1 MKYTFFKKLL
11 VGITLTSVV
20 TVSCSKKIDEAY
32 LNPNADVKV
41 PPEQLLPGIL
51 ATMVG
56 NGAGHGTANDARFAG
71 RYIQNWHSINAGSAA
86 DAYDMMGGT
95 TGASDNAASVWRTHY
110 YDHGQNLLR
119 MIDWAAEEK
128 KWDYVGVGQAIF
140 AWSWLTLVDYHGE
153 VILKEAFNTSLI
165 TFKYDEPQEVYTYVR
180 QLCHSALANLNR
192 TGDGVS
198 QANLA
203 TGDQYFYGGDVNKWK
218 KFVYGVLARSFNHLS
233 NKASYN
239 PDSVI
244 TYANLSLASN
254 ADNASLKYANT
265 GISANANFF
274 GPQRGNVGTLRQG
287 AFSVNLLNGTN
298 PHPSFSGVVDPRRWY
313 LFRTNP
319 NGTFV
324 GLEPNRGNAGISNVN
339 DRPENF
345 WGGASAIT
353 TGSTANETTNRFIF
367 RNGVE
372 FPVMTASEIQFM
384 KAEAALKKNDRTT
397 ALAAF
402 RLGVSLHFDMLTD
415 KYNTNVPTANQIT
428 PAMKTAYMNSTAVPA
443 DPLTLTLSHIMLQ
456 KYIALWGYNPMESWV
471 DMRRYHYTDIDPAT
485 TLQVYTG
492 FTPPSGINMWVDNA
506 GKFVY
511 RVRPRY
517 NSEYVWN
524 FNELVRIG
532 ADKLD
537 YHTKETWFSQK

>member
-1 MKYTFFKKLL
+1 MKHIFIEKLL
-11 VGITLTSVV
+11 ISFILSSVII
-20 TVSCSKKIDEAY
+20 VSCSKKIDDAY
-32 LNPNADVKV
+32 KNPNADVRV
-41 PPEQLLPGIL
+41 EPERLLPPIL
-51 ATMVG
+51 ASLIG
-56 NGAGHGTANDARFAG
+56 NGAGVGSANDGRYIG
-71 RYIQNWHSINAGSAA
+71 RYIQNWHSISAGSPT
-86 DAYDMMGGT
+86 DPYDMMGGPT
-95 TGASDNAASVWRTHY
+95 GGTDLTGAIWRAHY
-110 YDHGQNLLR
+110 YDLGQNLNR

-180 QLCHSALANLNR
+180 QLCHTSLANLNR
-192 TGDGVS
+192 TGDGVN

-203 TGDQYFYGGDVNKWK
+203 KGDQYFYGGDVSKWK

-239 PDSVI
+239 ADSVI
-244 TYANLSLASN
+244 AYANLSLASN
-254 ADNASLKYANT
+254 TDNATLKYANT

-274 GPQRGNVGTLRQG
+274 GPLRGNVGILRQS

-298 PHPSFSGVVDPRRWY
+298 PHPSFAGVVDPRRWY

-324 GLEPNRGNAGISNVN
+324 GLEPNRGNAGITNVN

-345 WGGASAIT
+345 WGGSSAIT
-353 TGSTANETTNRFIF
+353 TGTAANENTNRFIF

-384 KAEAALKKNDRTT
+384 KAEAAFKKNDKVT

-402 RLGVSLHFDMLTD
+402 RQGVSLHFDVLTD
-415 KYNTNVPTANQIT
+415 KYNTNVPAANQIT
-428 PAMKTAYMNSTAVPA
+428 PAMKAAYMASTAVPA
-443 DPLTLTLSHIMLQ
+443 DVLTLTLSHIMLQ
-456 KYIALWGYNPMESWV
+456 KYIALWGYNTLESWV
-471 DMRRYHYTDIDPAT
+471 DMRRYHYTDVDPNT
-485 TLQVYTG
+485 NLQVYTG
-492 FTPPSGINMWVDNA
+492 FTPPSGINLFVNNA

-511 RVRPRY
+511 RVRPRF

-524 FNELVRIG
+524 FNELIRIG

>member
-1 MKYTFFKKLL
+1 MKHTFFKKLL
-11 VGITLTSVV
+11 IGFTLTSVIA
-20 TVSCSKKIDEAY
+20 VSCSKKIDEAY

-51 ATMVG
+51 ASMVG
-56 NGAGHGTANDARFAG
+56 NGAGHGSSNDNRFAG
-71 RYIQNWHSINAGSAA
+71 RYVQYWHANSAGTQA

-95 TGASDNAASVWRTHY
+95 NTVSDNAASIWRAHY
-110 YDHGQNLLR
+110 YDLGQNLMR

-140 AWSWLTLVDYHGE
+140 AWSWLTLGDYHGE

-180 QLCHSALANLNR
+180 QLCHTALANLNK

-198 QANLA
+198 PANLA
-203 TGDQYFYGGDVNKWK
+203 KGDQYFYGGDVNKWK

-233 NKASYN
+233 NKTSYN
-239 PDSVI
+239 ADSVI
-244 TYANLSLASN
+244 AYANLAITSN
-254 ADNASLKYANT
+254 ADNATLKYAQT
-265 GISANANFF
+265 ISANSNFY
-274 GPQRGNVGTLRQG
+274 GPLRGNVGTLRQA
-287 AFSVNLLNGTN
+287 AFSVNLMNGTN
-298 PHPSFSGVVDPRRWY
+298 PHPAFNGVVDPRRWY
-313 LFRTNP
+313 LLRTNP
-319 NGTFV
+319 NGGFV
-324 GLEPNRGNAGISNVN
+324 GLEPNRGNAGITNAN

-345 WGGASAIT
+345 WGGTSAT
-353 TGSTANETTNRFIF
+353 TTSPANDAACRFIF
-367 RNGVE
+367 RNAAE

-384 KAEAALKKNDRTT
+384 KAEAAFKKGDKAT
-397 ALAAF
+397 AVAAF

-415 KYNTNVPTANQIT
+415 KYNVNIPAGNEIT
-428 PAMKTAYMNSTAVPA
+428 PATKAAYMASSAVPA
-443 DPLTLTLSHIMLQ
+443 DPLVLTLSHIMLQ
-456 KYIALWGYNPMESWV
+456 KYIALWGYNALETWV
-471 DMRRYHYTDIDPAT
+471 DMRRYHYDEDVDAGTG
-485 TLQVYTG
+485 LKVYTG
-492 FTPPSGINMWVDNA
+492 FTPPSGINMWVDNG
-506 GKFVY
+506 GKKVY

-524 FNELVRIG
+524 LNELIRIG

>member
-1 MKYTFFKKLL
+1 MKHTFFKKLL
-11 VGITLTSVV
+11 ISLTLTSVV
-20 TVSCSKKIDEAY
+20 GVSCSKKIDEAY
-32 LNPNADVKV
+32 QNPNADVRV
-41 PPEQLLPGIL
+41 APERLLPPIL
-51 ATMVG
+51 ASLIG
-56 NGAGHGTANDARFAG
+56 NGAGVGSANDGRYIG
-71 RYIQNWHSINAGSAA
+71 RYIQNWHSISAGSIF
-86 DAYDMMGGT
+86 DPYDMMGGPT
-95 TGASDNAASVWRTHY
+95 GGTDITGAIWRAHY
-110 YDHGQNLLR
+110 YDLGQNLSR
-119 MIDWAAEEK
+119 MIDWAVEEK

-153 VILKEAFNTSLI
+153 VILKEAFNTNLI

-180 QLCHSALANLNR
+180 QLCHKALANLNK

-198 QANLA
+198 PANLA

-239 PDSVI
+239 ADSVI
-244 TYANLSLASN
+244 AYSNLAITSN
-254 ADNASLKYANT
+254 ADNATLKYAQT
-265 GISANANFF
+265 ISANSNFY
-274 GPQRGNVGTLRQG
+274 GPLRGNLGTLRQG
-287 AFSVNLLNGTN
+287 AYSVNLLNGTN
-298 PHPSFSGVVDPRRWY
+298 PHPSFTGVVDPRRWY

-319 NGTFV
+319 NGGFV
-324 GLEPNRGNAGISNVN
+324 GLEPNRGNAGITNVN

-345 WGGASAIT
+345 WGGSSATTASPA
-353 TGSTANETTNRFIF
+353 SDAACRFIF
-367 RNGVE
+367 RNAAE

-384 KAEAALKKNDRTT
+384 KAEAAFKKGDKIT

-415 KYNTNVPTANQIT
+415 KYNTNVPVANQIT
-428 PAMKTAYMNSTAVPA
+428 PSMKSAYMSSTAVPT
-443 DPLTLTLSHIMLQ
+443 DPLQLTLSHVMLQ
-456 KYIALWGYNPMESWV
+456 KYIALWGHNTLETWV
-471 DMRRYHYTDIDPAT
+471 DMRRYHYTDIDPIT
-485 TLQVYTG
+485 SIQVYTG
-492 FTPPSGINMWVDNA
+492 FTPPSGTNLFVNNA
-506 GKFVY
+506 GKLVY